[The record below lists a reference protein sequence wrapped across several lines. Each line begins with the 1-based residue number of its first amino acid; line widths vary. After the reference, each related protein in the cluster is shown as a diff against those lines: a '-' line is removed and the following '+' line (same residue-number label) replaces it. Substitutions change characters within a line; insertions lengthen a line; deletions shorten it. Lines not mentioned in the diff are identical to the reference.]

1 MSRPLPTRHSE
12 CLDYLVG
19 GVMGGGCGGKRA
31 LKSLVGKFEPNVKLK
46 VELEANQVN
55 SITPKLYEL
64 EEADP
69 MAGD

>member
-1 MSRPLPTRHSE
+1 
-12 CLDYLVG
+12 
-19 GVMGGGCGGKRA
+19 MGGGCGGKRA